1 MDNAVAIVEAYL
13 YINGYFTVTEY
24 PVIEAVGKGGYRMVT
39 DLDVLALRFPGAGRL
54 IPSKTG
60 LEEIFA
66 TDQKLACS
74 TNHTEMIVAEVK
86 EGRAELNQ
94 NAKDPIVLQTMLT
107 RFGCCPAS
115 DVDQV
120 VTSLLRTGDTIT
132 PAGHRIRLMAF
143 GSIMPE
149 KGKKEYKIILLKHVV
164 RFLQEYLRE
173 HWEILR
179 HGQFKH
185 PAFGFLVSL
194 EKALHGEKIRYER

>member
-24 PVIEAVGKGGYRMVT
+24 PVIEAVERGGYRMVT
-39 DLDVLALRFPGAGRL
+39 DLDILALRFPGAGRL

-60 LEEIFA
+60 MEAIFT

-74 TNHTEMIVAEVK
+74 TDHTEMIVAEVK
-86 EGRAELNQ
+86 EGRAELNE
-94 NAKDPIVLQTMLT
+94 NAKDPMVLRTMLT
-107 RFGCCPAS
+107 RFGCCHAS
-115 DVDQV
+115 DVDKV

-132 PAGHRIRLMAF
+132 PSGHRIRLMAF

-149 KGKKEYKIILLKHVV
+149 KRKKGYKIILLKHVV
-164 RFLQEYLRE
+164 RFLQEYIRE
-173 HWEILR
+173 HWEILH

-194 EKALHGEKIRYER
+194 EKALHSEKMRYER

>member
-24 PVIEAVGKGGYRMVT
+24 PVIEAVEEGGYRMVT

-54 IPSKTG
+54 IPGKRG
-60 LEEIFA
+60 LETIFA

-74 TNHTEMIVAEVK
+74 TDHTEMIVAEVK
-86 EGRAELNQ
+86 EGRAEINQ
-94 NAKDPIVLQTMLT
+94 NAKDPIVLRTMLT

-120 VTSLLRTGDTIT
+120 VRSLLRTGETT
-132 PAGHRIRLMAF
+132 TQAGHRIRLMAF

-149 KGKKEYKIILLKHVV
+149 KKTKGYKIILLKHVV
-164 RFLQEYLRE
+164 RFLQEYLKE
-173 HWEILR
+173 HWDILR

-185 PAFGFLVSL
+185 PAFGFLVTL
-194 EKALHGEKIRYER
+194 EKALYDGKIGYER